1 MAMNKHV
8 TNEHGLD
15 LVKYTMHKISLE
27 GKDSIKRQ
35 KCKNKTFVTPIAI
48 INFFGGMRP
57 YKKSNPIQMGFIEDF
72 FWMIVRGYM
81 PLSIVESPWLRQM
94 GLLLCGQV
102 QFPFCKQLVHEHLP
116 VLLQKTM
123 EVYVFLDIG

>member
-1 MAMNKHV
+1 
-8 TNEHGLD
+8 
-15 LVKYTMHKISLE
+15 
-27 GKDSIKRQ
+27 
-35 KCKNKTFVTPIAI
+35 
-48 INFFGGMRP
+48 
-57 YKKSNPIQMGFIEDF
+57 
-72 FWMIVRGYM
+72 M